1 MNLHLPMSSSR
12 RTAFGALAGLV
23 TMLLIAEGC
32 APKRVSTPP
41 RPLAQAV
48 GYATFYG
55 PGFHGRLT
63 ASGIRFD
70 QNHLVAAHPTYPFG
84 TRVRVTSL
92 ASGRTVVVRIID
104 RGPASGPRSRG
115 TIIDLSK
122 GAANRLRMIRD
133 GRIRVRVEVL
143 EWGERR

>member
-1 MNLHLPMSSSR
+1 MSLSAR
-12 RTAFGALAGLV
+12 AAAGAIACLSLGMLV
-23 TMLLIAEGC
+23 AEGC
-32 APKRVSTPP
+32 APKRVAVPG
-41 RPLAQAV
+41 RPLAQTV

-55 PGFHGRLT
+55 PGFHGQLT
-63 ASGIRFD
+63 ASGVRFD
-70 QNHLVAAHPTYPFG
+70 QNRLVAAHPSYPFG
-84 TRVRVTSL
+84 TRVRVTAL
-92 ASGRTVVVRIID
+92 ESGRSVVVRIID

-122 GAANRLRMIRD
+122 GAASRLRMIKD

>member
-1 MNLHLPMSSSR
+1 MACLTLTIVM
-12 RTAFGALAGLV
+12 
-23 TMLLIAEGC
+23 AEGC
-32 APKRVSTPP
+32 APRRVSPP
-41 RPLAQAV
+41 ARPPAQAV

-63 ASGIRFD
+63 ASGVRFD
-70 QNHLVAAHPTYPFG
+70 QYHLVAAHPSYPFG

-92 ASGRTVVVRIID
+92 ASGRSVVVRIID
-104 RGPASGPRSRG
+104 RGPAAGPRSRG

-122 GAANRLRMIRD
+122 GAATHLRMIED

-143 EWGERR
+143 EWGK

>member
-1 MNLHLPMSSSR
+1 MKISSGH
-12 RTAFGALAGLV
+12 TAAGVACLAL
-23 TMLLIAEGC
+23 TMAIAEGC
-32 APKRVSTPP
+32 APKRVPP
-41 RPLAQAV
+41 PARPLAQAV

-63 ASGIRFD
+63 ASGVRFD
-70 QNHLVAAHPTYPFG
+70 QNQLVAAHPSYPFG

-92 ASGRTVVVRIID
+92 ASGRSVVVRIID

-122 GAANRLRMIRD
+122 GAASRLQMIAD

-143 EWGERR
+143 DWGE